1 MNEPRLTVVI
11 ESFAVGGDGVAHHEW
26 QGQNR
31 AVFVPQVAPGEEVEV
46 SLDASVSPMRGTLES
61 VRRPSPFR
69 REPPCAQAVQCGGCP
84 WMFLDE
90 QGQQRAREELL
101 RSTVLRALGAEAPA
115 EVLLHEAPW
124 RERYRERARLAF
136 SLRGRAQVGYR
147 RPRSRQVLPV
157 EECLVLA
164 PPLEGVL
171 GPLRGWLGKSR
182 GEGEV
187 SLALGAGG
195 KPVLALEWA
204 RGEPDAGLFGALEKA
219 VQRGEIAGASVRSEG
234 ARAPAV
240 VGDPTAWSRG
250 ADGAPLETPDFAQAH
265 PGVVEQIG
273 AHLRRLVG
281 TARGSVVELFAGAG
295 TFTVALA
302 PGNPRYTAEES
313 SPASCGAAR
322 RNLAGRGLS
331 WVKVVEARAEEWAVP
346 PRTELVLLDP
356 PRGGARQTCEALASS
371 QVQELLYVSCDP
383 VTLSRDLGV
392 LIGAGWRVRS
402 LHGFDLFPQTSHLEV
417 VAHLARG

>member
-1 MNEPRLTVVI
+1 VNEPRLTVVI

-31 AVFVPQVAPGEEVEV
+31 AIFVPQAAPGEEVEV
-46 SLDASVSPMRGTLES
+46 SLDTSVSPLRGTLGL

-90 QGQQRAREELL
+90 RGQQRAREELL
-101 RSTVLRALGAEAPA
+101 RSTVLRALGAKA
-115 EVLLHEAPW
+115 W

-136 SLRGRAQVGYR
+136 SWRGRALVGYR
-147 RPRSRQVLPV
+147 KPRSRQVLPV
-157 EECLVLA
+157 EECVVLA
-164 PPLEGVL
+164 PPLQGVL

-195 KPVLALEWA
+195 KPVLSLEWS
-204 RGEPDAGLFGALEKA
+204 RGEPDAGLFGALESA

-240 VGDPTAWSRG
+240 VGDPTVWSRG
-250 ADGAPLETPDFAQAH
+250 ADGVPLETPDFAQAH

-273 AHLRRLVG
+273 AHLRRIVG
-281 TARGSVVELFAGAG
+281 VERGSVVELFAGAG

-302 PGNPRYTAEES
+302 PGNPRYTAVES
-313 SPASCGAAR
+313 SPVSCRAAR
-322 RNLAGRGLS
+322 RNLAERGLS
-331 WVKVVEARAEEWAVP
+331 WVKVVEARAEDWAVP

-356 PRGGARQTCEALASS
+356 PRGGARQTCAALASS
-371 QVQELLYVSCDP
+371 QVQEVLYVSCDP
-383 VTLSRDLGV
+383 ATLSRDLGV
-392 LIGAGWRVRS
+392 LVGAGWQVRS